1 MPYRLGRKN
10 SFTKEQGKEIPCI
23 LKRLTDFEPAEKS
36 ERPETMSGEKQF
48 RDDIFENIE
57 MLFNSRAHASLG
69 DLKGYEDVEAS
80 VLGYGV
86 MDFCGR
92 QSSSA
97 SREALRDHIFN
108 QLCLFEPRLDPASIA
123 VEPHEAKGGA
133 SAVAFR
139 ISGLTRPKELE
150 GEIALI
156 VTLDLE
162 SGIAGL
168 RREHT

>member
-1 MPYRLGRKN
+1 MARKN
-10 SFTKEQGKEIPCI
+10 SLTKEQGKGIPCI

-36 ERPETMSGEKQF
+36 ERPETMAGEKQF

-57 MLFNSRAHASLG
+57 MLFNSRSHAALE
-69 DLKGYEDVEAS
+69 DLKGYQDAADS
-80 VLGYGV
+80 VLGYGI

-123 VEPHEAKGGA
+123 VDPHEAKGGA
-133 SAVAFR
+133 SEVAFR

-150 GEIALI
+150 GEIALM
-156 VTLDLE
+156 VKLDLE
-162 SGIAGL
+162 SGIAET